1 MNNLKKINDNRAEI
15 FNLKN
20 KLARLDIKLFK
31 HLDGDLSET
40 EYRPFKEERA
50 TLRARI
56 RQLENEILQLKS
68 QL

>member
-1 MNNLKKINDNRAEI
+1 MNNLMKIKRSRVEI

-20 KLARLDIKLFK
+20 KLAKLDIKLFK
-31 HLDGDLSET
+31 YLDGDLSET

-50 TLRARI
+50 TLRVRI
-56 RQLENEILQLKS
+56 RELENEILQLKS